1 MRTLTEA
8 NIVAVDKDDIR
19 RQALVAAEAATEKK
33 GEDLLVLDV
42 GEIIAITDFFVIVS
56 AVNDRQVQ
64 TVVEEVEARLRDRE
78 ALSPLRTEGLEE
90 CRWVLMD
97 YGDFWV
103 HVFHAEARGF
113 YELERL
119 WADAPRVDVEGLDAA
134 TG

>member
-1 MRTLTEA
+1 MRTRTEA

-19 RQALVAAEAATEKK
+19 RQALVAAEAAAEKK

-56 AVNDRQVQ
+56 AVNDRQVK

-78 ALSPLRTEGLEE
+78 ALSPLGIEGLEE

-103 HVFHAEARGF
+103 HVFHAEARAF

-119 WADAPRVDVEGLDAA
+119 WADAPRVDVEGSDAA
-134 TG
+134 IG